1 MAIRTNNAADYF
13 IHPDGSVEQVVRP
26 IQPNQQIATAPQ
38 YNKDPRLERPS
49 FLNNQREGLWG
60 QQQEFVG
67 PKATK
72 MQLATNSLKN
82 SPFIKG
88 AGLGGGVAMLNSDDP
103 TDWATAAI
111 STGVGNKVLDMAS
124 NAIGKTKYGKAI
136 KNGGKIVKN
145 LAGKLPGAA
154 AVSGA
159 GRFVNPVIAGGTGV
173 YLLNKSYDAKQDID
187 AGKDNAFVGNMR
199 KTLAPIYAIDNFLR
213 SDDKKGF
220 QGYLDAVK
228 EEYNQGIEEAGRADV
243 KAQIAQEEAKRAAE
257 QQPAQQQA
265 VPQNASWEQQRA
277 AQAQAMA
284 QSVKDNPDNPYAWD
298 AAPGFGAVRGSDG
311 QMKYVVPNEP
321 YDPDKAYEREM
332 RDRAYQYYM
341 DAMSMAGSPFATPER
356 RASELARANS
366 LAQAFG
372 LGLSPDVA
380 AMGGGGGLRAGQLS
394 AEAKNAQ
401 TLLLKGEENK
411 RNQNEDV
418 RKHIM
423 EQTKDNP
430 EMGLRAVTAFD
441 AANNYDGINPLDEG
455 QMQRKRGEQMSEAEL
470 NLMMQQIGANG
481 GKIAG
486 ITKRNPLG
494 GFGETW
500 NTWAPFD
507 FMTIDPNY
515 YVQSN
520 GKEYTLDDSK
530 FSAGAKLRADIAAQR
545 NLDQESLN
553 KQFAEY
559 RAKGGDLPFQ
569 TWLQQFYAGN

>member
-1 MAIRTNNAADYF
+1 MAWQFVSNAVKGLKAGKNAFKSKKTKRPDFKLEQEDYRSAGKKFTDNVKETLNTDLTPKNIALGVGKIGTAGMIAGTGYGVYDSLANRENELDKQHRPGEASMGAGTLNMMHGAMPEFLGGEKGWDRFNRGWDEYRNSIAEGLYEGSPLTLGLGLSDLGITNPVDQAREAHGLPTLKTNN
-13 IHPDGSVEQVVRP
+13 
-26 IQPNQQIATAPQ
+26 
-38 YNKDPRLERPS
+38 
-49 FLNNQREGLWG
+49 
-60 QQQEFVG
+60 
-67 PKATK
+67 
-72 MQLATNSLKN
+72 
-82 SPFIKG
+82 
-88 AGLGGGVAMLNSDDP
+88 
-103 TDWATAAI
+103 
-111 STGVGNKVLDMAS
+111 
-124 NAIGKTKYGKAI
+124 
-136 KNGGKIVKN
+136 
-145 LAGKLPGAA
+145 
-154 AVSGA
+154 
-159 GRFVNPVIAGGTGV
+159 
-173 YLLNKSYDAKQDID
+173 
-187 AGKDNAFVGNMR
+187 
-199 KTLAPIYAIDNFLR
+199 
-213 SDDKKGF
+213 
-220 QGYLDAVK
+220 
-228 EEYNQGIEEAGRADV
+228 V
-243 KAQIAQEEAKRAAE
+243 KAQIAQEEAKRVAE
-257 QQPAQQQA
+257 QQPVQQA
-265 VPQNASWEQQRA
+265 IPQNASWEQQRA
-277 AQAQAMA
+277 GLAQAMA
-284 QSVKDNPDNPYAWD
+284 KSVKDNPDNPYAWD
-298 AAPGFGAVRGSDG
+298 AAPGFGAVRGSNG
-311 QMKYVVPNEP
+311 EMKYVVPNEP

-494 GFGETW
+494 SFGEIW

-530 FSAGAKLRADIAAQR
+530 FSAGAKLRADIAARR